1 MLTLERLA
9 QDVNY
14 IVDNHDNRRIGLN
27 TPLEGEVFLREE
39 EET

>member
-14 IVDNHDNRRIGLN
+14 IVDNRDNRSIGLS